1 MDALIRRQRDG
12 MKLTRARLFLA
23 LAAVA
28 MVVGVADLW
37 FAWDTGVDQELSR
50 SWALADEARSRIHI
64 GMPLSEAEALLGDA
78 WHHAA
83 CDYGEYDPTLGN
95 WHLFLFGSRNLD
107 KTGVVILRSM
117 GPFDDQVVSF
127 VGSTENYRLVPSWG
141 ICLGISGLRVAG
153 YDA

>member
-1 MDALIRRQRDG
+1 

-28 MVVGVADLW
+28 IVVGTADLW
-37 FAWDTGVDQELSR
+37 IASLTGAGVDQER
-50 SWALADEARSRIHI
+50 VNSWALADEARARVQV
-64 GMPLSEAEALLGDA
+64 GMTLQEAEALLSDA

-95 WHLFLFGSRNLD
+95 WHLFFFGSRDLD

-117 GPFDDQVVSF
+117 GPVDDQVVSF
-127 VGSTENYRLVPSWG
+127 VGSVENYRLVPSWE
-141 ICLGISGLRVAG
+141 ICLSNSGLQVEG
-153 YDA
+153 CES